1 EILEVPY
8 PAPCRHLGVTRHRE
22 FLALLAGGLR
32 VVGRRVAA
40 GQDDLALG
48 HVLAR
53 AEPEARLAGV
63 ELVASLR
70 LLRRRQPLPLR
81 IEPEITVAGVEEH
94 AVALAD
100 LRHALPL
107 HHRAHVGR
115 RDDARA
121 LRVLGD
127 RQTLHAAVG
136 GRVQQHHTKP
146 FSATNSTP
154 RSPMPTT
161 RPPPPRS

>member
-1 EILEVPY
+1 
-8 PAPCRHLGVTRHRE
+8 GVTRHRE

-81 IEPEITVAGVEEH
+81 IEPEITVAGVEEP
-94 AVALAD
+94 AVALVGFLAPAAVVHEVTLRCPHADVAGTVELRPDLAD
-100 LRHALPL
+100 LGRHQLVVIDERVLPE
-107 HHRAHVGR
+107 RPAGR
-115 RDDARA
+115 RAGNRHRPAARA
-121 LRVLGD
+121 ER
-127 RQTLHAAVG
+127 RNA
-136 GRVQQHHTKP
+136 RMVQL
-146 FSATNSTP
+146 AEG
-154 RSPMPTT
+154 
-161 RPPPPRS
+161 

>member
-1 EILEVPY
+1 MPRRRRGSSVERDRVAGGAGAADDLERRPHERELVDLVFEQLRELEILDVPY
-8 PAPCRHLGVTRHRE
+8 PAPCLHLGVTRHRE

-94 AVALAD
+94 AVAL
-100 LRHALPL
+100 
-107 HHRAHVGR
+107 
-115 RDDARA
+115 
-121 LRVLGD
+121 
-127 RQTLHAAVG
+127 
-136 GRVQQHHTKP
+136 
-146 FSATNSTP
+146 
-154 RSPMPTT
+154 
-161 RPPPPRS
+161 